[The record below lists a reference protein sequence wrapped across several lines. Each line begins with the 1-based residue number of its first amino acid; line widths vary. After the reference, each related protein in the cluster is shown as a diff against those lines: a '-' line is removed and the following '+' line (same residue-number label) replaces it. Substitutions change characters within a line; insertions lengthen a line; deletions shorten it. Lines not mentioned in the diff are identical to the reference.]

1 MKKVL
6 IPFGLFLITL
16 PVFMAFSLKP
26 FPASSVTNGLK
37 AAEGIQFENES
48 WANTL
53 AKAKKENRLIFLDGY
68 TSWCEPCKMLR
79 ETTFKDEQVAGL
91 FNKNFINVS
100 IDLEKGDGPAL
111 SKKYNVTGYP
121 TLLVVNP
128 NGDVVTESIG
138 YLSAK
143 QLIKFGN
150 HALSLNKSQ
159 F

>member
-6 IPFGLFLITL
+6 IPFGLFLIAL
-16 PVFMAFSLKP
+16 PVFMAFSSNSFSASTTTCELK
-26 FPASSVTNGLK
+26 TN
-37 AAEGIQFENES
+37 EGIQFENDS
-48 WANTL
+48 WEKTL

-79 ETTFKDEQVAGL
+79 ETTFKDQAVAAL

-100 IDLEKGDGPAL
+100 IDLEKGEGTDLA
-111 SKKYNVTGYP
+111 KKYNVTGYP
-121 TLLVVNP
+121 TLLVINA
-128 NGDVVTESIG
+128 NGDVVSESIG

-150 HALSLNKSQ
+150 HALSLKK
-159 F
+159 